1 MRQFYS
7 KLLAWLTGAL
17 IVLISAL
24 FALLGNLRAP

>member
-17 IVLISAL
+17 IVLLSAL
-24 FALLGNLRAP
+24 FAVLGNLKVP